1 MAAGAR
7 RDAGRRVKVDDIP
20 SLETV
25 AALVTQAARH
35 FHRLFEYAGFAVG
48 FLLVGIGGYRV
59 YACARDS
66 QRSPWTP
73 LSYVV
78 AGVSLVYVNQWYRAA
93 SLTLLGIDDTLLYAP
108 ATTDW
113 STRMMGACLALVQ
126 FLGLVALLRAF
137 WLLRLVGSGELG
149 RYALARAAVFFVA
162 GVLALNILQTVRVV
176 FATLG
181 AASPLD

>member
-1 MAAGAR
+1 ME
-7 RDAGRRVKVDDIP
+7 DIP

-35 FHRLFEYAGFAVG
+35 FHLLFESLGFVAG
-48 FLLVGIGGYRV
+48 FLLVGIGGYRF
-59 YACARDS
+59 YACARDP

-73 LSYVV
+73 LGYVV

-93 SLTLLGIDDTLLYAP
+93 SLTFLGIDETLGYAP
-108 ATTDW
+108 ATSDW
-113 STRMMGACLALVQ
+113 STLMMGACLALVQ
-126 FLGLVALLRAF
+126 CLGLVALLRAC
-137 WLLRLVGSGELG
+137 WLTRLVGAGELG

-181 AASPLD
+181 TTSPLG

>member
-1 MAAGAR
+1 M
-7 RDAGRRVKVDDIP
+7 DSIP
-20 SLETV
+20 SLETG
-25 AALVTQAARH
+25 AARVTQAARH
-35 FHRLFEYAGFAVG
+35 VHLLFEYAGFVVG

-66 QRSPWTP
+66 QRSPWAP
-73 LSYVV
+73 LFYVV
-78 AGVSLVYVNQWYRAA
+78 AGVGLVYVNRWYRSA
-93 SLTLLGIDDTLLYAP
+93 SLTFLGLDDTLLYAP

-113 STRMMGACLALVQ
+113 STLMMGACLAIVQ
-126 FLGLVALLRAF
+126 LLGLLALLRAW

-149 RYALARAAVFFVA
+149 RFALARAAVFFVA

-181 AASPLD
+181 TPSPLD

>member
-1 MAAGAR
+1 M
-7 RDAGRRVKVDDIP
+7 DDIP

-25 AALVTQAARH
+25 AARVAQAARH
-35 FHRLFEYAGFAVG
+35 FHLLFEYAGFVVG

-66 QRSPWTP
+66 QRSSWPP
-73 LSYVV
+73 LFYCV
-78 AGVSLVYVNQWYRAA
+78 AGVGLVYVNRWYRSA
-93 SLTLLGIDDTLLYAP
+93 SLTFLGIDDTLLYAP

-113 STRMMGACLALVQ
+113 STLMMGACLTIVQ
-126 FLGLVALLRAF
+126 LLGLLALLRAF
-137 WLLRLVGSGELG
+137 WLLRLVGSGDLG
-149 RYALARAAVFFVA
+149 RFALARAAVFFVA

-181 AASPLD
+181 TPSPLD